1 MRTATYILTALVAGL
16 VLGIIAAGNGWSD
29 AGIAVADPIG
39 TLWLNALRM
48 TIIPLI
54 VALLVTG
61 IAATAEAA
69 RAGRTMGTALLIMLA
84 LLWSSA
90 IAAAL
95 LTPLFLDIWPLA
107 SDAGAALRNAMADA
121 PPPGE
126 VPPFSE
132 FLRQMVPTNPVA
144 AAAEDAILPLIVF
157 TAAFGFAITRLP
169 VEPRRILT
177 GFFSAVGD
185 AMLVIIGW
193 VLALAPLGVGA
204 LAFVLGARAGVA
216 AFGALLHYV
225 LIVSAVGIVV
235 TLAAYLV
242 AVIGGR
248 VTPGAFARAVAPA
261 QAVAISTQSSLASM
275 PATLKGA
282 KLLGIPDA
290 IADLVLPF
298 APAIFR
304 VTGPAMNL
312 AVAIYVAHWFGV
324 DLSPQ
329 QLAIG
334 VAVAA
339 TTTLGAVSLPGSI
352 SFITSIAPI
361 ALAMGLPIEPLA
373 LLVAIEA
380 FPDIVRTV
388 GNVTMNLAVTATVA
402 ARGGVAKASA
412 EA

>member
-107 SDAGAALRNAMADA
+107 GDAGRALRNAMADA

-126 VPPFSE
+126 VPPFGE

-216 AFGALLHYV
+216 AFGALLHDV

-324 DLSPQ
+324 DLSAQ

>member
-107 SDAGAALRNAMADA
+107 GDAGAALRNAMADA

-324 DLSPQ
+324 DLSAQ

>member
-107 SDAGAALRNAMADA
+107 GDAGAALRNAMADA

-126 VPPFSE
+126 VPPFGE

>member
-107 SDAGAALRNAMADA
+107 GDAGAALRNAMADA